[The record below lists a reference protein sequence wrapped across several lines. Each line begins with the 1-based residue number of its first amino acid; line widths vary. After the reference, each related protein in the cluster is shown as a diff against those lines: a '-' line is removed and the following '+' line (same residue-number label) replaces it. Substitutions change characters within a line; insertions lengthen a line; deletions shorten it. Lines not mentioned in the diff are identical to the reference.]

1 MLLVQTLLAFIIVI
15 GILVTVHEF
24 GHYWVARRLG
34 VKILR
39 FSIGFGQALW
49 KKNFGK
55 DNSEFVIAAIPLG
68 GYVKMLDEREGEV
81 PQDEL
86 HRAFNRQ
93 SLKVRTAIVFA
104 GPLFNFLFAIIVYT
118 LMYMVG
124 ITGMKALVGE
134 VTPNSLADQ
143 AGFQTGYQIIAVNEQ
158 PTARWDGVIQATLQE
173 LLDDNEFIVYSVQ
186 NPQGAEYD
194 LTLNLQGMSIDDIAE
209 GQFFE
214 KFGFKPFRP
223 SPPAII
229 GNIMP
234 DSAAERA
241 GLKPGDKI
249 IALDDQT
256 ISDWNTWAE
265 YVIQHPEQEI
275 SAVIERNHERFNL
288 TLIPDNIEGK
298 GRMGV
303 YSPRSYTIPDE
314 YRETVRYGLGDAF
327 IQGIVKTWDISV
339 LTLRVM
345 VKMLT
350 WQISYEHI
358 SGPITIAQF
367 AGQSAQMGFDVFLS
381 FLGLVSVSLGV
392 INLLPIPLLDGG
404 HLLMYLIEW
413 IKGKPV
419 TEKTEYF
426 LQRIGLVLLLCLMT
440 LAIFNDL
447 ERLLR

>member
-1 MLLVQTLLAFIIVI
+1 MLFVETLLAFIIVI

-24 GHYWVARRLG
+24 GHYWVARQLG

-39 FSIGFGQALW
+39 FSVGFGQALW

-124 ITGMKALVGE
+124 ITGIKALVGE
-134 VTPNSLADQ
+134 VTPDSLADQ
-143 AGFQTGYQIIAVNEQ
+143 AGFQTGYQIIAVNNQ
-158 PTARWDGVIQATLQE
+158 PTVRWDSVIQATLQE
-173 LLDDNEFIVYSVQ
+173 LLDDNEHIVYSVQ
-186 NPQGAEYD
+186 NKQGTEYD
-194 LTLNLQGMSIDDIAE
+194 LSLNLQGFTIDDIAE

-214 KFGFKPFRP
+214 KIGFKPFRP
-223 SPPAII
+223 IVPPII
-229 GNIMP
+229 GDIVPN
-234 DSAAERA
+234 SAAERA
-241 GLKPGDKI
+241 GLQSGDKI
-249 IALDDQT
+249 IKLNDQT
-256 ISDWNTWAE
+256 INDWNTWAE
-265 YVIQHPEQEI
+265 YITEHPEQEI
-275 SAVIERNHERFNL
+275 SAVIERNHEHFYL
-288 TLIPDNIEGK
+288 TLRPDNVEGK

-303 YSPRSYTIPDE
+303 YSPRNYTIPDE
-314 YRETVRYGLGDAF
+314 YKGTERYNLAQAF
-327 IQGIVKTWDISV
+327 IQAIEKTWDISI

-350 WQISYEHI
+350 WQVSYEHI
-358 SGPITIAQF
+358 SGPISIAQF
-367 AGQSAQMGFDVFLS
+367 AGQSAQLGFDIFLS

-404 HLLMYLIEW
+404 HLLMYFIEW
-413 IKGKPV
+413 IKGSPV
-419 TEKTEYF
+419 TETTENL
-426 LQRIGLVLLLCLMT
+426 LQRIGLVLLLGLMT